1 MGKPDRVKPLSS
13 RVALLTSTN
22 PFPLVSHRYGSV
34 LIASCENMAG
44 DIVTVFLVV
53 LIGTFS
59 LGQALPELETFASA
73 MGAAAFIYKTIDR
86 VSFSTCLSH
95 DHHMTTQLPLSVT

>member
-1 MGKPDRVKPLSS
+1 MLASTDLFPPLF
-13 RVALLTSTN
+13 L
-22 PFPLVSHRYGSV
+22 RYGSV

-44 DIVTVFLVV
+44 DILTVFLVV

-86 VSFSTCLSH
+86 VSYSTCVSH
-95 DHHMTTQLPLSVT
+95 YHHMTTQLSLSVT